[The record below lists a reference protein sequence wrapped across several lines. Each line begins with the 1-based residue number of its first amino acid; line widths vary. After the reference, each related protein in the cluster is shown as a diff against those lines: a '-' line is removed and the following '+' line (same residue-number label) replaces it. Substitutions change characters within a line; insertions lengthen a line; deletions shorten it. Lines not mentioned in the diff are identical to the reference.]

1 MKLVQFW
8 KNNAPA
14 LGIQTEKGIVDAAA
28 EAAVR
33 GLIVPQTM
41 LELIRTGKK
50 ALEQLEKMAENP
62 ACFTDAPLAPA
73 VTGMDKVLCTGL
85 NYRQHAIECGAPIP
99 EHPVIFSKFPST
111 LSAHGA
117 EIKLLE
123 DYVEYDYEAELVIVM
138 GKTARHVSEE
148 DALDYVFGF
157 TCGNDLSERWLQHN
171 RGGQWILGKTLEG
184 FGPIGPCVA
193 TADSI
198 DCTKLD
204 ISCRVN
210 GEERQHSNTSDFI
223 FPVARLI
230 ADLSHHMTLLPGD
243 VIFTGTPSG
252 VMLGYPADQKNWLK
266 AGDTVEVTIEGI
278 GTLTNTFR

>member
-1 MKLVQFW
+1 
-8 KNNAPA
+8 
-14 LGIQTEKGIVDAAA
+14 
-28 EAAVR
+28 
-33 GLIVPQTM
+33 
-41 LELIRTGKK
+41 
-50 ALEQLEKMAENP
+50 
-62 ACFTDAPLAPA
+62 
-73 VTGMDKVLCTGL
+73 MDKVLCTGL
-85 NYRQHAIECGAPIP
+85 NYRQHAKECGAPIP

-138 GKTARHVSEE
+138 GKAARNVSEA

-193 TADSI
+193 TADSV

-223 FPVARLI
+223 FPVARLV

-243 VIFTGTPSG
+243 IIFTGTPSG
-252 VMLGYPADQKNWLK
+252 VMLGYPADQKN
-266 AGDTVEVTIEGI
+266 
-278 GTLTNTFR
+278 